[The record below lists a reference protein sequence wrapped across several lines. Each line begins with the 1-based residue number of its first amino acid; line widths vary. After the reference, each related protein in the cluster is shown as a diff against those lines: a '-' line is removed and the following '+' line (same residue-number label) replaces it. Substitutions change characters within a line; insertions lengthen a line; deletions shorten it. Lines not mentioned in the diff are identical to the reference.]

1 MTKFL
6 RDVGE
11 YFLLLKDVFR
21 FNSNRKLLYRQFVV
35 ELKTLGLESLGIV
48 IIVSMFVG
56 AAITLQLADN
66 LSNPIYPRWVTGY
79 ASRKAIVLEFAPTI
93 ISLILAGKVGSRIA
107 SELGSMRI
115 SEQIDALDV
124 MGVNS
129 ANYLI
134 APKVLANLLFNPFI
148 IIISVFFSL
157 FGGWIISTANSLIT
171 TYEYIDGLQ
180 LDFTSFEV
188 TYAIIKGLVFAFIIA
203 TVSCYRGYTVKGGS
217 LEVGRAS
224 TRAVVE
230 SSIILI
236 ISNLMITQLLL

>member
-1 MTKFL
+1 MKFFN
-6 RDVGE
+6 DVGS
-11 YFLLLKDVFR
+11 YFLLMKEVFK
-21 FNSNRKLLYRQFVV
+21 FSTNRKLLKKQFVV

-48 IIVSMFVG
+48 IIVSIFVG
-56 AAITLQLADN
+56 AAITLQLASN
-66 LSNPIYPRWVTGY
+66 LSNPIYPRWITGF

-93 ISLILAGKVGSRIA
+93 INLILAGKIGSRIA

-134 APKVLANLLFNPFI
+134 SPKVLACLFFSPFI

-157 FGGWIISTANSLIT
+157 VGGWCICLLNDLLS

-180 LDFTSFEV
+180 LDFEPFEIS
-188 TYAIIKGLVFAFIIA
+188 YAIIKGIVFSLIIS
-203 TVSCYRGYTVKGGS
+203 TVSCFRGYTVRGGS
-217 LEVGRAS
+217 LDVGKAS
-224 TRAVVE
+224 TKAVVE

-236 ISNLMITQLLL
+236 ISNLIITQLLL